1 MGLNMNAKERIELAE
16 ASLRCVQVAAVIAAQ
31 TLAIIGMAAHF
42 KLELRA
48 FWRELR
54 DRARELKERLMP
66 EEIKRMGRMWDE
78 IEEVLKL
85 CQL

>member
-1 MGLNMNAKERIELAE
+1 MNARERVELAE
-16 ASLRCVQVAAVIAAQ
+16 ASLRCVQVAAVITAQ

-48 FWRELR
+48 FWRDLR
-54 DRARELKERLMP
+54 DRAADLRERLMP
-66 EEIKRMGRMWDE
+66 EEIKRVGRMWDE
-78 IEEVLKL
+78 IEEVLRA